1 MTGWVI
7 VYLPGGD
14 VYSMLDMTLPP
25 KASLAKRVA
34 RTGLKTLLAAVQVWF
49 WVRK

>member
-14 VYSMLDMTLPP
+14 VYSMLDTTLPP

-34 RTGLKTLLAAVQVWF
+34 RTGLAAVQVWF